1 MLDGSCD
8 SAILATRYLFD
19 TLNVET
25 DMPIKQ
31 NAKKAFRQ
39 AVKRTVRNK
48 KVTDELKTL
57 RVKFR
62 KLTASK
68 EVEKAEDAVRQ
79 LGKKLD
85 KAVTKG
91 MMKKNTVARLKS
103 RAMAKLNALK
113 KA

>member
-1 MLDGSCD
+1 
-8 SAILATRYLFD
+8 
-19 TLNVET
+19 
-25 DMPIKQ
+25 MPIKE

-48 KVTDELKTL
+48 SVKDEVKSL

-62 KLTASK
+62 KLVTSK
-68 EVEKAEDAVRQ
+68 EAEKAEEAVRQ

-91 MMKKNTVARLKS
+91 VMKKNTVARLKS
-103 RAMAKLNALK
+103 RAMAKLNAIK